1 MNQCSWKGKLTVLAA
16 GLFALTAGIVACN
29 KSSSSSGGGISDPTD
44 SNVVVSVTD
53 TGSGAGGSVTSNP
66 GGISCSGTSGS
77 CGYKFTAAQ
86 LAAGI
91 TLTATANGSSNLV
104 GLNAGFNGNNNNQLS
119 GTCNGNTNPCT
130 FSTTST
136 QTISVQAAF
145 APKTVAANTV
155 PGLAAVLEDSD
166 LLCYAA
172 DSVDP
177 NAIPAQACQNNN
189 PCQSGSVST
198 GTFSNNGSSTGQN
211 PVRLSGSLT
220 ETFNNCVF
228 QLNNSTT
235 NATITLSGTVTQ
247 TWSGVS
253 FNFTPTTDYN
263 NSSWT
268 SIAITGNAGFSAS
281 GLSVTPSGGSA
292 KTCGVGE
299 NLTYNQTVVQG
310 NGNGSGYTSYSG
322 TSGCVS
328 GQNGQQSNGVVRA
341 R

>member
-1 MNQCSWKGKLTVLAA
+1 
-16 GLFALTAGIVACN
+16 
-29 KSSSSSGGGISDPTD
+29 
-44 SNVVVSVTD
+44 VVVSVTD

-91 TLTATANGSSNLV
+91 TITATANGSSNLV
-104 GLNAGFNGNNNNQLS
+104 GLNAGFNDNNNNLT

-145 APKTVAANTV
+145 SPKTVAANTV
-155 PGLAAVLEDSD
+155 PGLAGVLESSD
-166 LLCYAA
+166 LLCNGANA
-172 DSVDP
+172 IDP
-177 NAIPAQACQNNN
+177 NAIPSQLCQGNN
-189 PCQSGSVST
+189 PCQSGSVSV
-198 GTFSNNGSSTGQN
+198 GTFSNNGSSAAQN
-211 PVRLSGSLT
+211 PVRLSGSIA

-247 TWSGVS
+247 TWSGAS
-253 FNFTPTTDYN
+253 FNFTPSTEYN
-263 NSSWT
+263 NTNWT
-268 SIAITGNAGFSAS
+268 SLAITGNSSFSGS
-281 GLSVTPSGGSA
+281 GLTVTPSGGSA
-292 KTCGVGE
+292 TNCSVGE
-299 NLTYNQTVVQG
+299 SMTYNQTVTQSN
-310 NGNGSGYTSYSG
+310 NGGSGYTSYSG